1 MKDRI
6 TAPLS
11 MTLAM
16 FSSPCVNLMWSTF
29 VSMVGKV
36 LSTSLIGTPGA
47 NGV

>member
-1 MKDRI
+1 MKPRMI
-6 TAPLS
+6 VPLS

-16 FSSPCVNLMWSTF
+16 FSSPCVNLMWSTL
-29 VSMVGKV
+29 VSMVGNV